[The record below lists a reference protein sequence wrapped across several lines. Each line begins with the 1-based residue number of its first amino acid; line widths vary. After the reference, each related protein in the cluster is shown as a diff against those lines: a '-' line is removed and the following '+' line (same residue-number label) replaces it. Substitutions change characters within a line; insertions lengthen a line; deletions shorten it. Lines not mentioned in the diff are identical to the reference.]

1 MILPP
6 SPHKDALSSNHDVP
20 TAGHLG
26 EHNMPQCAPLQN
38 ILIGQPWQMI
48 AVDILQVSSI
58 LLFFPAIGYL
68 VFEVSKSKV
77 QITFD
82 GFLIKWY
89 Y

>member
-58 LLFFPAIGYL
+58 LLFFPAILFPLASYL
-68 VFEVSKSKV
+68 LRSIVCSSINLL
-77 QITFD
+77 QS
-82 GFLIKWY
+82 L
-89 Y
+89 